1 LVNGVLLAQ
10 EVKSEAKGNKEI
22 ELRGTLSGLNNVTKT
37 FVLRGVTVSYSPPV
51 AYDKGTE
58 ANLVNGTNIEVKGK
72 LIAGTATVKA
82 DSIKFPN

>member
-1 LVNGVLLAQ
+1 
-10 EVKSEAKGNKEI
+10 
-22 ELRGTLSGLNNVTKT
+22 
-37 FVLRGVTVSYSPPV
+37 V

-72 LIAGTATVKA
+72 LIAGTAAVKA